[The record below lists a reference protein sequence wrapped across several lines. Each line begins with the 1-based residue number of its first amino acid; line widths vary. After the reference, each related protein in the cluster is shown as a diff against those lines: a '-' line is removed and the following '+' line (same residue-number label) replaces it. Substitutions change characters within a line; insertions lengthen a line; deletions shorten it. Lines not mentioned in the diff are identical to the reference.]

1 MLDYYAC
8 IIIGVDA
15 YNSIKMGP
23 TPISAIPKMALSAFL
38 SFFFL
43 FEGVVF
49 LYSPPPSSFIGRV
62 SMDGYI
68 CIRNELPS

>member
-23 TPISAIPKMALSAFL
+23 TPIPAIPKMAFSAFL
-38 SFFFL
+38 SFFSL
-43 FEGVVF
+43 FGGLCF
-49 LYSPPPSSFIGRV
+49 CTPPP
-62 SMDGYI
+62 
-68 CIRNELPS
+68 L

>member
-23 TPISAIPKMALSAFL
+23 TPIPAIPKMAFSAFL
-38 SFFFL
+38 SFFSVW
-43 FEGVVF
+43 GVVF
-49 LYSPPPSSFIGRV
+49 LYSPSFIGRV

>member
-23 TPISAIPKMALSAFL
+23 TPIPAIPKMALSAFL

-49 LYSPPPSSFIGRV
+49 LYSPLLYRACL
-62 SMDGYI
+62 DGWIYMYT
-68 CIRNELPS
+68 E

>member
-38 SFFFL
+38 SFFFFFGGL
-43 FEGVVF
+43 CFCTPL
-49 LYSPPPSSFIGRV
+49 LYRAWF
-62 SMDGYI
+62 DGWIYMYT
-68 CIRNELPS
+68 E